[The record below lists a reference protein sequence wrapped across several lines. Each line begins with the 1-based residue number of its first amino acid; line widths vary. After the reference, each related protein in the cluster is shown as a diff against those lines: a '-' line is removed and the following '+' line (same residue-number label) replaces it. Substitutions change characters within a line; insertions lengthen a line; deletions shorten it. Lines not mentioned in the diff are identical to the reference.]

1 MGVEDQKQNSHLRV
15 PGCHCHAF
23 YTQRAHLLDA
33 ARAECGCA
41 LQVKPLHKELPKQLL
56 QDILLG
62 LRNPCSLELRRLQ
75 ADIESALTQLM
86 PTDNNTR

>member
-1 MGVEDQKQNSHLRV
+1 
-15 PGCHCHAF
+15 
-23 YTQRAHLLDA
+23 
-33 ARAECGCA
+33 
-41 LQVKPLHKELPKQLL
+41 LQVKPLHKDLPKQLL